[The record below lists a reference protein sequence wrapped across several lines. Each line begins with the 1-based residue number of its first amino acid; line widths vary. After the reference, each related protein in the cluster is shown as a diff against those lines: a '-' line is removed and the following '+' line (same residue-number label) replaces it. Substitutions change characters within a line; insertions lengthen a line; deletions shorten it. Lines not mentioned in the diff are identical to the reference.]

1 MATTC
6 TTSPTP
12 TSGVSCWKRKV
23 GVRRNPW
30 NRSNGRRLA
39 EQYNELPPHAAPAP
53 GSSPLT
59 LRLRNLQNAFNA
71 KPEAWVRYQP
81 FHLRRTP
88 MTPRRRSKLR
98 QTWVPPTRP
107 PASRRD
113 SWEIVTMFHGEH
125 LWWQYC
131 TYINVRE
138 LAASESS
145 EAGYGAFWVLRD
157 CRSWARDRVRRPAPS
172 NSRAFSFLV
181 PSPHG

>member
-107 PASRRD
+107 PVAPEGFLQNGD
-113 SWEIVTMFHGEH
+113 M
-125 LWWQYC
+125 WWRYC
-131 TYINVRE
+131 MYERSTWKHFV
-138 LAASESS
+138 AA
-145 EAGYGAFWVLRD
+145 VLYVYKCTRIG
-157 CRSWARDRVRRPAPS
+157 CK
-172 NSRAFSFLV
+172 
-181 PSPHG
+181 